1 MSAAAAGFT
10 QVLWL
15 FGEDRQIT
23 EVGTMNM
30 FVHWINEAG
39 EKELITAPLDDII
52 LPGVTRDSII
62 QLARDHG
69 ETVVEKTFTM
79 DELAKA
85 CNEGRVLEAF
95 GCGTAA
101 VVSPIKNINYDGV
114 DYNIPI
120 DEEHGSGPLTKE
132 MWTQLTDIQYG
143 RREGPEGWSVVLD

>member
-1 MSAAAAGFT
+1 MIESRVTPGKIMSSSGA
-10 QVLWL
+10 V
-15 FGEDRQIT
+15 
-23 EVGTMNM
+23 
-30 FVHWINEAG
+30 INSFPPAS
-39 EKELITAPLDDII
+39 LIA
-52 LPGVTRDSII
+52 
-62 QLARDHG
+62 
-69 ETVVEKTFTM
+69 VVEKTFTM